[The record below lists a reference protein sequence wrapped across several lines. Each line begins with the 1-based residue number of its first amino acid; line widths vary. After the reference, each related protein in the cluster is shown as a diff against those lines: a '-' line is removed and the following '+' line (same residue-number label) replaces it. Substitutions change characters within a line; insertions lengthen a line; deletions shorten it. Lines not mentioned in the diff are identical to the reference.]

1 MAWTITSEADNAIIL
16 EISKQ
21 TDRGAALIATAYLD
35 ERLTNAIKSRLIRDR
50 TLENTLFKGGGPLAS
65 LSTRINMGFLLG
77 IYEKDIR
84 RFLHTVK
91 DVRNAF
97 AHRPEP
103 MNFKTQ
109 KIKDLC
115 SNIDIS
121 VQAKMHIKAPDG
133 SDYDID
139 FNVKSDGTP
148 RTAFFNMTM
157 YLLLILD
164 MEINVAPPRVPAPPV
179 FQSLAK
185 PFLASNEKPSKPPPR
200 RAQTGNRKTKKPKP
214 PPRSSRE

>member
-1 MAWTITSEADNAIIL
+1 MPWMIRNEADNAIIL

-21 TDRGAALIATAYLD
+21 TDRGAALIATAYLE
-35 ERLTNAIKSRLIRDR
+35 ERLTDAIKARLVQDL
-50 TLENTLFKGGGPLAS
+50 TLENNLFKGSGPLAS
-65 LSTRINMGFLLG
+65 LSAKINMGFLLG
-77 IYEKDIR
+77 IYEQDIR

-91 DVRNAF
+91 DIRNAF

-109 KIKDLC
+109 KIRDLC

-121 VQAKMHIKAPDG
+121 VQTELHFTAPDG
-133 SDYDID
+133 TIKDVN
-139 FNVKSDGTP
+139 FEVKSDGTP

-164 MEINVAPPRVPAPPV
+164 MEINIAPRRGPAPPV
-179 FQSLAK
+179 FQSLVK
-185 PFLASNEKPSKPPPR
+185 PFLESNEKS
-200 RAQTGNRKTKKPKP
+200 
-214 PPRSSRE
+214 

>member
-1 MAWTITSEADNAIIL
+1 MAWTIRNETDKAIIL

-21 TDRGAALIATAYLD
+21 TDRGAALIATAYLE
-35 ERLTNAIKSRLIRDR
+35 ERLTDAIKARLVRDVK
-50 TLENTLFKGGGPLAS
+50 LENTLFKGSGPLAS
-65 LSTRINMGFLLG
+65 LSAKINMGFLLG
-77 IYEKDIR
+77 IYEQDIR

-91 DVRNAF
+91 DIRNAF

-115 SNIDIS
+115 CNVDIS
-121 VQAKMHIKAPDG
+121 LQTELHFAAPDG
-133 SDYDID
+133 TISDINFDI
-139 FNVKSDGTP
+139 KSDGTP

-164 MEINVAPPRVPAPPV
+164 MEINIAPPRGPAPPV
-179 FQSLAK
+179 FQSLTK
-185 PFLASNEKPSKPPPR
+185 RFLESNEKS
-200 RAQTGNRKTKKPKP
+200 
-214 PPRSSRE
+214 